1 MRDFCICIMAFCILV
16 LTIGHCL
23 QSVEIANLRQTVKR
37 IELEYEAVLTENEK
51 MDRMNDQ
58 MLRLM
63 AEGGWNDLVSMGTDY

>member
-1 MRDFCICIMAFCILV
+1 MRDFCICMLAFCILV
-16 LTIGHCL
+16 LTIGHCI
-23 QSVEIANLRQTVKR
+23 QSVEIANLRQSVKR

-63 AEGGWNDLVSMGTDY
+63 AEGGWNDLVSMGTNN